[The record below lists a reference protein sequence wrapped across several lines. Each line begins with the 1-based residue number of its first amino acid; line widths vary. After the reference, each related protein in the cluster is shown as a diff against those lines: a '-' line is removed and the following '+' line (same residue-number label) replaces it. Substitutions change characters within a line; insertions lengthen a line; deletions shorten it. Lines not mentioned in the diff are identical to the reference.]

1 MDYNEKITTPYSVN
15 RTLTLSDVELEIL
28 QAIKKG
34 MTSAEIAKERKCS
47 SRTVEK
53 HRSNIIKKL
62 GIASSQNALLVW
74 IMENLELFNT

>member
-1 MDYNEKITTPYSVN
+1 MDYNEKITTPYSIN
-15 RTLTLSDVELEIL
+15 RALTLSDVELEIL

-34 MTSAEIAKERKCS
+34 RTSAEIAKERKCS

-74 IMENLELFNT
+74 IMDNLELLNT